1 MAPWP
6 FERTLVFRFTPD
18 TETTMTML
26 AVDAPDDRSLVD
38 SLATMTY
45 AEVAVTHG
53 VSRGRVYAAAVR
65 LGAHKHEARIQE
77 RRRERA
83 ARQQAF
89 LAEVLEASHKAD
101 VLDFLD
107 GMPDDSVQLHLT
119 SIPYNVGKSYG
130 DSDTIDRRRH
140 HIYLGFILQTLSE
153 MTRTLAPGG
162 VLFLQVGSTRMDDG
176 GLMPLDCVLLEH
188 LRAMGPTYQNRVVWT
203 IPHGLTPRARLAG
216 RHEVALV
223 LSKGEPAHLNANA
236 ARIPQKQP
244 GKRAFKGANKGK
256 LSGNPL
262 GAHPTDV
269 WADIGNVGHN
279 HPDRRA
285 GGGHPCQFPEALA
298 RRAIRLYSQPG
309 ELVCDVF
316 DGSGTTTAVAKAE
329 NRSFVG
335 CDLFYEDVRA
345 MRLAAVAPSLYSD
358 LPGVTEESLAVWQAE
373 ATPRAHLVEHAPAA
387 AQQALFD
394 LV

>member
-1 MAPWP
+1 MTAAALPTVDDH
-6 FERTLVFRFTPD
+6 TLV
-18 TETTMTML
+18 EAL
-26 AVDAPDDRSLVD
+26 AQ
-38 SLATMTY
+38 MTY
-45 AEVAVTHG
+45 ADVAASHG
-53 VSRGRVYAAAVR
+53 VSRGRVYNAAVR
-65 LGAHKHEARIQE
+65 LGARKHEVRIQE

-89 LAEVLEASHKAD
+89 LAEVLQASHKAD

-107 GMPDDSVQLHLT
+107 GMPDNCVQLHLT
-119 SIPYNVGKSYG
+119 SIPYNVGKAYG
-130 DSDTIDRRRH
+130 GSDTIDRRRH
-140 HIYLGFILQTLSE
+140 HFYLGFMLQTLSE

-188 LRAMGPTYQNRVVWT
+188 LRAMGLTFQNRVVWT
-203 IPHGLTPRARLAG
+203 VPHGLTPKHRLSG

-223 LSKGEPAHLNANA
+223 LSKGEPKHFNANA
-236 ARIPQKQP
+236 ARVPQKQP
-244 GKRAFKGANKGK
+244 GKRAFKGANKGA

-262 GAHPTDV
+262 GAHPSDV

-279 HPDRRA
+279 HPDRAA
-285 GGGHPCQFPEALA
+285 GGGHPAQYPTMLA
-298 RRAIRLYSQPG
+298 RRAILLYTHPG
-309 ELVCDVF
+309 ELVVDVF

-329 NRSFVG
+329 GRSFVG

-345 MRLAAVAPSLYSD
+345 QRLANVAPSLQSA

-373 ATPRAHLVEHAPAA
+373 ATPRAHLADNAPRAT
-387 AQQALFD
+387 QQALLD